1 MPNTNP
7 EVLNQRGLNLLARY
21 SLLRHEDPADFQLLF
36 DYLCEAHHPKTVTEE
51 LTVLRLAQV
60 HWTLRRLDRMEA
72 AVYESHIQHGQQ
84 RHPTASPDALLAT
97 QFLDPK
103 PSAVAHFTRRIQPMR
118 TAADHRAN
126 RLTRFLH
133 QLQQRTR
140 TAEST
145 IAAPT
150 FAPNPELTATLTAAQ
165 RRHTRE
171 LHTLSFETRV
181 STATT

>member
-97 QFLDPK
+97 HFLDPK
-103 PSAVAHFTRRIQPMR
+103 PSAVAHFARRLRPMR
-118 TAADHRAN
+118 TAADHNAN
-126 RLTRFLH
+126 RLTRLLH
-133 QLQQRTR
+133 HLQQRARTEESANKASGFTPDLELAQTLPSAQRHNAR
-140 TAEST
+140 TAT
-145 IAAPT
+145 
-150 FAPNPELTATLTAAQ
+150 NPKSQ
-165 RRHTRE
+165 
-171 LHTLSFETRV
+171 V
-181 STATT
+181 STATL